1 MLMAGAI
8 VPARTANVWQTKGLN
23 ALLKVAP
30 LYWQHRE
37 PTNAIVLLDFLQ
49 AVEEVGG
56 CQGARRVARAIISC
70 LGERVL

>member
-49 AVEEVGG
+49 V
-56 CQGARRVARAIISC
+56 RHSH
-70 LGERVL
+70 